1 MCDFLNFSV
10 SYYYQFYKIGMSYIS
25 DTTTRAE
32 FLAEKNTRSRQVA
45 QVALH
50 QFDIFCQIKYG
61 KDGDTIIRDI
71 QKSGISD
78 KTYTILNQFSMW
90 LSVDHLELSIKM
102 GKSSRPMTKRMPRT
116 IYSYMVVMRSYF
128 EEFGG
133 IEINDRRF
141 KKRVKIPKKITVE
154 QDPFTH
160 EEIRLICDIAS
171 SDRKTL
177 YMTLKDSGM
186 RVGEA
191 TQLIKSDIDVTK
203 NPIEIHIRA
212 ETTKTK
218 QARTAFISSETS
230 HMLKNRLLQFSD
242 NELVFAT
249 NPDPIKAVR
258 NETLMFKYYREK
270 AGMTEKYSHNG
281 RHKKNIHSIRA
292 FACTQVAEV
301 HGEEF
306 AHGYI
311 GHTKHLPMYI
321 RRKDKLPEMFKRCEP
336 KLMIYEAIEV
346 IDHDERV
353 VKLEHELQDTNKHM
367 RMLDSVLSQITDI
380 KVDNARKDEEIKR
393 LQGIIR
399 GIS

>member
-1 MCDFLNFSV
+1 
-10 SYYYQFYKIGMSYIS
+10 MSYIP

-32 FLAEKNTRSRQVA
+32 FLSERNIRSRQVA
-45 QVALH
+45 QVALN
-50 QFDIFCQIKYG
+50 QFDIFCQIKYS

-71 QKSGISD
+71 QKSEVSE
-78 KTYTILNQFSMW
+78 KTYTLLNQFSMW

-102 GKSSRPMTKRMPRT
+102 GQSSRPMTKRMPRT

-171 SDRKTL
+171 SSRKTL

-203 NPIEIHIRA
+203 TPMEIHIRP

-218 QARTAFISSETS
+218 QGRTAFISSETS
-230 HMLKNRLLQFSD
+230 HMLKNKLKSLSD
-242 NELVFAT
+242 ETLVFAT
-249 NPDPIKAVR
+249 NPDPIKSVR
-258 NETLMFKYYREK
+258 NETLMFKYYRK
-270 AGMTEKYSHNG
+270 KTGMTEKYSHNG
-281 RHKKNIHSIRA
+281 RHKKNIHSLRA

-321 RRKDKLPEMFKRCEP
+321 RRKDKLPQMFKQCEP
-336 KLMIYEAIEV
+336 KLTLYDTIEV
-346 IDHDERV
+346 VASDDRVGNLEKELEKTNQGMTTLSSLYKELFEIQKNSMEKDHQIKE
-353 VKLEHELQDTNKHM
+353 LEM
-367 RMLDSVLSQITDI
+367 VLKS
-380 KVDNARKDEEIKR
+380 K
-393 LQGIIR
+393 
-399 GIS
+399 

>member
-1 MCDFLNFSV
+1 
-10 SYYYQFYKIGMSYIS
+10 MSYVS
-25 DTTTRAE
+25 DTTTREE
-32 FLAEKNTRSRQVA
+32 FLAERNTRSRQVA

-50 QFDIFCQIKYG
+50 QFDIFCNALYD
-61 KDGDTIIRDI
+61 KDGDVLIQDI
-71 QKSGISD
+71 KSTGIFEKS
-78 KTYTILNQFSMW
+78 YTLLNQFSMW
-90 LSVDHLELSIKM
+90 LSEDHLDISVPM

-116 IYSYMVVMRSYF
+116 IYSYLVVLKSYF

-141 KKRVKIPKKITVE
+141 KKRVKVPKKITIE
-154 QDPFTH
+154 LEPFTH

-191 TQLIKSDIDVTK
+191 IQLVKSDIDTGK
-203 NPIEIHIRA
+203 NPIEIKIRA

-218 QARTAFISSETS
+218 QARTTFVTSETS
-230 HMLKNRLLQFSD
+230 HMLVNRLHQINDTDF
-242 NELVFAT
+242 VFAT
-249 NPDPIKAVR
+249 NSDPIKAVR

-270 AGMTEKYSHNG
+270 AGLTEKYSHNG
-281 RHKKNIHSIRA
+281 RHKKNIHSFRA

-311 GHTKHLPMYI
+311 GHTKYLPMYI
-321 RRKDKLPEMFKRCEP
+321 RRKEKLPQMFKQCEN
-336 KLMIYEAIEV
+336 KLMIYERIEV
-346 IDHDERV
+346 VDQDERV
-353 VKLEHELQDTNKHM
+353 RQLEEKQEKSRIDMIALANIMTQ
-367 RMLDSVLSQITDI
+367 LADI
-380 KVDNARKDEEIKR
+380 RADNARKDLEIKQ
-393 LQGIIR
+393 LQNMLENR
-399 GIS
+399 

>member
-1 MCDFLNFSV
+1 
-10 SYYYQFYKIGMSYIS
+10 MSYVS
-25 DTTTRAE
+25 DTTTREE
-32 FLAEKNTRSRQVA
+32 FLAERNTRSRQVA

-50 QFDIFCQIKYG
+50 QFDIFCNALYD
-61 KDGDTIIRDI
+61 KDGDVLIQDI
-71 QKSGISD
+71 KSTGIFEKS
-78 KTYTILNQFSMW
+78 YTLLNQFSMW
-90 LSVDHLELSIKM
+90 LSEDHLDISVPM

-116 IYSYMVVMRSYF
+116 IYSYLVVLKSYF

-141 KKRVKIPKKITVE
+141 KKRVKVPKKITIE
-154 QDPFTH
+154 LEPFTH

-191 TQLIKSDIDVTK
+191 IQLVKSDIDTGK
-203 NPIEIHIRA
+203 NPIEIKIRA

-218 QARTAFISSETS
+218 QARTTFVTSETS
-230 HMLKNRLLQFSD
+230 HMLVNRLHQINDADF
-242 NELVFAT
+242 VFAT
-249 NPDPIKAVR
+249 NSDPIKAVR

-270 AGMTEKYSHNG
+270 AGLTEKYSHNG
-281 RHKKNIHSIRA
+281 RHKKNIHSFRA

-311 GHTKHLPMYI
+311 GHTKYLPMYI
-321 RRKDKLPEMFKRCEP
+321 RRKEKLPQMFKQCEN
-336 KLMIYEAIEV
+336 KLMIYERIEV
-346 IDHDERV
+346 VDQDERV
-353 VKLEHELQDTNKHM
+353 RQLEEKQEKSRIDMIALANIMTQ
-367 RMLDSVLSQITDI
+367 LADI
-380 KVDNARKDEEIKR
+380 RADNAQKDLEIKQ
-393 LQGIIR
+393 LQNMLENR
-399 GIS
+399 